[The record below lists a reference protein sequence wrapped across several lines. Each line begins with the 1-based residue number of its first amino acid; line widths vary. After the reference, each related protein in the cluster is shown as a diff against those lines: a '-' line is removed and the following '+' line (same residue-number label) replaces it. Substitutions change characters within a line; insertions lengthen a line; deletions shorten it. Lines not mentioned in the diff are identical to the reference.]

1 MTMRIRVVLL
11 GILGLWAAGF
21 AVAHPRS
28 PVDPAATAPELAA
41 LYAAPA
47 EETDEHVL
55 QRGETLSEVFARANL
70 ARADLPALLLAMRE
84 HIDPR
89 RILPNTPVLVRRW
102 AGTGTPRA
110 VELGVNPD
118 STVRL
123 KRGEDGWTA
132 ELLLTPTTTDTVY
145 VGGKL
150 GPGGSVYTA
159 VARHPGLHMPLR
171 EREALVWNLA
181 HIYGW
186 ELNFAHDMRPD
197 DTFRVVYERKV
208 RPDGT
213 SRGGRVLAAE
223 IVNEGRLIPAIHFD
237 PRGDG
242 GDYFNGEG
250 KSLRLAFN
258 RYPVD
263 LPRITSN
270 FAGRRFH
277 PVLKKN
283 RPHLG
288 TDFGTGHG
296 APIKTTADG
305 VIRQAGW
312 DGGYGNLV
320 RIDHG
325 NGYETRYAHLS
336 RFAPGIRPGKR
347 VKQGQLIG
355 YSGATGLATGPHLHY
370 ELRQFGRAVDPRTVR
385 LPAAPPVPKE
395 HMEAFRSLLG
405 ERETLLA
412 AATVTVPAVA
422 SVAGSLPAD

>member
-1 MTMRIRVVLL
+1 MKMRIRVVLL

-28 PVDPAATAPELAA
+28 PGDPATTAPELAA
-41 LYAAPA
+41 LYAPPA
-47 EETDEHVL
+47 ELTDEHVVR
-55 QRGETLSEVFARANL
+55 RGETLSEVLARAQL
-70 ARADLPALLLAMRE
+70 ARADLPALLLALRE

-89 RILPNTPVLVRRW
+89 RIMPNTPVRVHRW
-102 AGTGTPRA
+102 AETGTTRA
-110 VELGVNPD
+110 VEFGVNPD

-123 KRGEDGWTA
+123 NRGEGVWTA
-132 ELLLTPTTTDTVY
+132 ELMLTPTITDTVY
-145 VGGKL
+145 IGGRL
-150 GPGGSVYTA
+150 GAGGSLYAA
-159 VARHPGLHMPLR
+159 VVNHPELRMPRR
-171 EREALVWNLA
+171 ERESLVWNLA

-186 ELNFAHDMRPD
+186 ELNFAHDMRPG
-197 DTFRVVYERKV
+197 DTFRFVFEREV

-213 SRGGRVLAAE
+213 SRSGRVLAAE
-223 IVNEGRLIPAIHFD
+223 IVNEGRLIPAIFFD
-237 PRGDG
+237 PKGDG
-242 GDYFNGEG
+242 GDYFNAEG

-270 FAGRRFH
+270 FNGRRYH
-277 PVLKKN
+277 PVLKRN

-312 DGGYGNLV
+312 DGGYGNLI

-355 YSGATGLATGPHLHY
+355 YSGDTGLATGPHLHY
-370 ELRQFGRAVDPRTVR
+370 ELRQFGKAVDPRTVR
-385 LPAAPPVPKE
+385 LPAAPPVPRE
-395 HMEAFRSLLG
+395 HMGAFRSLLD
-405 ERETLLA
+405 ERQPMLA
-412 AATVTVPAVA
+412 AATVPLPAVA
-422 SVAGSLPAD
+422 AGPDPRPAD